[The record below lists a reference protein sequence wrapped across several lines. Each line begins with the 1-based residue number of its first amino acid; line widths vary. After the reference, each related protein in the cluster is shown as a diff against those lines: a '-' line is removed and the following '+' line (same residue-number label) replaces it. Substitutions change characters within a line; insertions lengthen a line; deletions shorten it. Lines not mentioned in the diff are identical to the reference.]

1 MTEGGLD
8 LLRLLPDLLTLI
20 GSLFFLISAIGLL
33 RLPDLFSRIH
43 APTKAGTLGILL
55 LGLGA
60 VLRSLA
66 SGDLLWLEE
75 LAILLFL
82 FLTIPVSAQVLARAA
97 RRRGVAQ
104 SARTSGGRPRA
115 TTTDDGE

>member
-1 MTEGGLD
+1 MTEAGTGLVV
-8 LLRLLPDLLTLI
+8 LLAELLTLL
-20 GSLFFLISAIGLL
+20 GALFFLASAIGLL
-33 RLPDLFSRIH
+33 RLPDFFCRVH
-43 APTKAGTLGILL
+43 APTKAGTLGIIL

-66 SGDLLWLEE
+66 NGDLLWLEE
-75 LAILLFL
+75 LAILIFL

-104 SARTSGGRPRA
+104 TAKTREEDQAGSS
-115 TTTDDGE
+115 

>member
-1 MTEGGLD
+1 MAEAG
-8 LLRLLPDLLTLI
+8 PDLVGLAAEILTLL

-33 RLPDLFSRIH
+33 RLPDLFCRIH

-66 SGDLLWLEE
+66 NGDLLWLEE

-104 SARTSGGRPRA
+104 SARTSEEERQP
-115 TTTDDGE
+115 

>member
-1 MTEGGLD
+1 MAELGPGVLA
-8 LLRLLPDLLTLI
+8 LLAETLTLV

-33 RLPDLFSRIH
+33 RLPDLFCRIH

-66 SGDLLWLEE
+66 NGNLLWLEE
-75 LAILLFL
+75 LAVLVFL

-97 RRRGVAQ
+97 RQRGVEQTAK
-104 SARTSGGRPRA
+104 ASGRDQAVDRR
-115 TTTDDGE
+115 E